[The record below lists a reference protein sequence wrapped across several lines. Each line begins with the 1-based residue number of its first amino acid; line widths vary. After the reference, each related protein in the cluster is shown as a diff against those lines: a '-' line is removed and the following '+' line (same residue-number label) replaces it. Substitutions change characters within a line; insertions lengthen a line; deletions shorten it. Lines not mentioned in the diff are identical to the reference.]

1 MGVIVNNTG
10 GKGVEL
16 RVLEDNESLEVDK
29 QTGARTLIVGPK
41 SVIPVPDW
49 KEELAKFRGE
59 LRKK

>member
-1 MGVIVNNTG
+1 MGILISDDG
-10 GKGVEL
+10 KKGVVLREL
-16 RVLEDNESLEVDK
+16 EANESVEIDK
-29 QTGARTLIVGPK
+29 QTGARTLVVGPK